1 MTDSLSNQF
10 DRIIATACLSTSFGG
25 SRLLVS
31 ISPIKGFYVHI
42 RMIASS
48 KRVIFIYSQI
58 IFNNYEIFEKKTYIK
73 K

>member
-25 SRLLVS
+25 SRLLVN

-48 KRVIFIYSQI
+48 KSHIHIYQI